1 MSEAT
6 ANQDLSREEIRRI
19 FRRHK
24 GAIQRVADELGRSH
38 TAVWLWL
45 HDRMNSAPIAAVAQ
59 RHAQR
64 LLAIERG
71 EVAA

>member
-6 ANQDLSREEIRRI
+6 ANQDLSREEICEI

-24 GAIQRVADELGRSH
+24 GSIQRVADELGRSH

-45 HDRMNSAPIAAVAQ
+45 HNRMNSAPIAAAAQ
-59 RHAQR
+59 RYAQQ
-64 LLAIERG
+64 LAAAERG
-71 EVAA
+71 ERAA